1 MFNIGDE
8 VLVAP
13 KNGDF
18 EHEFSG
24 VIHDIV
30 DNMFI
35 VSDQDGAVCSGAFD
49 QRSCEGAQGPPS

>member
-8 VLVAP
+8 VLVTP

-35 VSDQDGAVCSGAFD
+35 VSDQDGTFYSVDFD
-49 QRSCEGAQGPPS
+49 QLSYEDSQ